1 MGLEIG
7 TSIKEL
13 GRQIRLCIIVI
24 ARTQNVITECT
35 LVEIRAYSKP
45 SGDVCWRAG
54 AAATSYTLQGSSSRW
69 RRVTIMGT
77 MGRGAG
83 RYYAYS
89 APPV

>member
-45 SGDVCWRAG
+45 SGDVC
-54 AAATSYTLQGSSSRW
+54 
-69 RRVTIMGT
+69 
-77 MGRGAG
+77 
-83 RYYAYS
+83 
-89 APPV
+89 